1 MGARKAMTRRQT
13 EKRRPSRRGVSGRG
27 GKSRGANW
35 RSWLRSGLLVPGLL
49 ATGVLIGMTI
59 GFGLASLPPAPVTPP
74 VALDLPAENAA
85 PVQVAAKPVLPKSTV
100 PASTVPAA
108 MAPAS
113 TMLPGRNQ
121 GEATPAELPATPPA
135 SSPTMV
141 TPPPSPAVQVAA
153 LPSAG
158 IPSDALP
165 LWRRNAAS
173 YRNPGARPLLAIVL
187 DDVGVAPQ
195 QARAA
200 LDLPAPLVLSIMTY
214 ADKGGALAREARRRG
229 HEVMVHMPMQPLSGS
244 IDPGPESLSVGLS
257 AAEIRRRIDWGLS
270 RFDGYVGFNNHMGSR
285 FTQNAD
291 GMRVVLEEA
300 RQRGLLFLD
309 SKTISNSVGEE
320 LAREMGVAHIGR
332 DVFLDDTLTEAAVE
346 RQLAAAEAIARRRG
360 YAVAIGHPHP
370 ATIAV
375 LQRSLPELAARGI
388 AVVPLTA
395 IVKRR
400 DGLGD

>member
-1 MGARKAMTRRQT
+1 MGVRKAMKRPQT
-13 EKRRPSRRGVSGRG
+13 EKRKQARRSTSRG
-27 GKSRGANW
+27 GARARAVNW
-35 RSWLRSGLLVPGLL
+35 RNWLRSGLLVPGLL

-59 GFGLASLPPAPVTPP
+59 GFGLASLPPAPVLPP
-74 VALDLPAENAA
+74 AALDLPVETAAPLKVAEEAVPPTSKLSSNAA
-85 PVQVAAKPVLPKSTV
+85 KTTSQ
-100 PASTVPAA
+100 PA
-108 MAPAS
+108 
-113 TMLPGRNQ
+113 Q
-121 GEATPAELPATPPA
+121 PPA
-135 SSPTMV
+135 LPRT
-141 TPPPSPAVQVAA
+141 TATQPAFPQGQPALQLQVEPEVQAAA

-158 IPSDALP
+158 IPAEVLP
-165 LWRRNAAS
+165 LWRRNAAA
-173 YRNPGARPLLAIVL
+173 YRDPGVRPLLAIVL

-214 ADKGGALAREARRRG
+214 ADKGGDLAREARRRG

-244 IDPGPESLSVGLS
+244 VDPGPEALSVGLP
-257 AAEIRRRIDWGLS
+257 ADEIRRRVDWGLA

-285 FTQNAD
+285 FTQNTD
-291 GMRVVLEEA
+291 GMRIVLEEA

-332 DVFLDDTLTEAAVE
+332 DVFLDDTVSEAAVE
-346 RQLAAAEAIARRRG
+346 RQLAAAESIARKRG

-375 LQRSLPELAARGI
+375 LKRSLPELAARGI

-400 DGLGD
+400 DGLDG